1 MLRPA
6 KGAFGIYHPVFT
18 KQRPQESI
26 KRSLLVQ
33 RLEAAGKHEFTLT
46 EGFLQTGHELAAK
59 DPAQYLHRQE
69 ERIARVDPM
78 LVIERQTTRWDHTMN
93 VRMVQEVLAP
103 GMEHTQEAD
112 LRTEMPRVA
121 GDLQQSRGAGAK
133 QEVVDDGLV
142 LQSQPRKLVG

>member
-1 MLRPA
+1 
-6 KGAFGIYHPVFT
+6 
-18 KQRPQESI
+18 
-26 KRSLLVQ
+26 
-33 RLEAAGKHEFTLT
+33 
-46 EGFLQTGHELAAK
+46 
-59 DPAQYLHRQE
+59 
-69 ERIARVDPM
+69 M